1 MSNFLD
7 VVHKND
13 QYSQDN
19 YGKVLLKNNLEM
31 GIKREI
37 VDELFEDVKYR
48 APSQDHIMYTTPLK
62 N

>member
-1 MSNFLD
+1 
-7 VVHKND
+7 
-13 QYSQDN
+13 
-19 YGKVLLKNNLEM
+19 M

-48 APSQDHIMYTTPLK
+48 APSQDHNMNISPLK

>member
-1 MSNFLD
+1 
-7 VVHKND
+7 
-13 QYSQDN
+13 
-19 YGKVLLKNNLEM
+19 M